1 MLTENKQEI
10 SDPMDINFQT
20 LDRRSDMNI
29 VMYATYYMYI
39 VCI

>member
-10 SDPMDINFQT
+10 GDPMDIYFQT

-29 VMYATYYMYI
+29 I
-39 VCI
+39 